1 MRLKRVKIR
10 ALNYE
15 KLENLIQKT
24 SPDRAAQPLPCREGL
39 LEQTKSG
46 CGQGGNTGR
55 CAFSGTLLCSQG
67 CCSPHPASSL
77 GRRVT
82 LSSGCS
88 WTESQTRLG
97 GSPLQPAFPQGLPSD
112 DPQEWV
118 LGRGASAQGVQRIQL
133 HSQLSP
139 GSPWATGP
147 NVMSPNFCPPQRS
160 EKVRAWVWEEG
171 PVWQRGSQPYGGV
184 TGRAWE
190 RTKTPQDPCPPWETL
205 SRRFRIQT
213 RWGGLGLRA
222 ENSSGQ
228 REEPRSWRE
237 PRWGAEAGVKGSW
250 SPEKWGS
257 GKVGCPGK
265 PTPAVR
271 PGRPQADG
279 HVAGCPD
286 IRIRSQP
293 DWHLLQWGWEWGLRW
308 ADEKPRDYWDRK
320 WGPWGCTEGTLDSRI
335 WVRVEC
341 PRETGPVLSC
351 GRPSPR

>member
-112 DPQEWV
+112 DPQE
-118 LGRGASAQGVQRIQL
+118 
-133 HSQLSP
+133 
-139 GSPWATGP
+139 
-147 NVMSPNFCPPQRS
+147 
-160 EKVRAWVWEEG
+160 
-171 PVWQRGSQPYGGV
+171 
-184 TGRAWE
+184 
-190 RTKTPQDPCPPWETL
+190 
-205 SRRFRIQT
+205 
-213 RWGGLGLRA
+213 
-222 ENSSGQ
+222 
-228 REEPRSWRE
+228 
-237 PRWGAEAGVKGSW
+237 
-250 SPEKWGS
+250 
-257 GKVGCPGK
+257 
-265 PTPAVR
+265 
-271 PGRPQADG
+271 
-279 HVAGCPD
+279 
-286 IRIRSQP
+286 
-293 DWHLLQWGWEWGLRW
+293 
-308 ADEKPRDYWDRK
+308 
-320 WGPWGCTEGTLDSRI
+320 
-335 WVRVEC
+335 
-341 PRETGPVLSC
+341 
-351 GRPSPR
+351 